1 METRT
6 QARMEGMDQR
16 LAEVETTLS
25 DLAAAVTVVTQGQQR
40 LDQEMTEQAEFRKY
54 IAGLVRRLE
63 KIPPEGEECESP
75 MTEVM

>member
-1 METRT
+1 METQT

-40 LDQEMTEQAEFRKY
+40 LDQEMTKQAEFHKY

-63 KIPPEGEECESP
+63 KIPPEGEERESP
-75 MTEVM
+75 MTEVV